1 MTQIEQGPTTGIVTD
16 SNSQFPGALTERYG
30 IEIVPLTVTVDGIA
44 YAEGVD
50 LEADDFFARY
60 ADGASPQVTTAA
72 PSPGAFAE
80 AYQRLADRGVDQIL
94 SIHIGSA
101 VSATLDAARLGAEQ
115 SPVPVRLVDTGTA
128 SFGVAC
134 CVWEAAEALA
144 AGASIDEAAAVA
156 EATAPTVGNVF
167 VVGALEIVRAGGRL
181 AAGDTGGTGDSADTG
196 GVAILSLVDG
206 AIERVGEVRHVDDAA
221 DAMADIV
228 TAAGHEPGQEPG
240 QDLRVAVG
248 IADPGA
254 EPLSS
259 ALIQRLSRAPEVRE
273 VVLYR
278 IGPSVGAHTGPGTA
292 GCFFWPAR

>member
-1 MTQIEQGPTTGIVTD
+1 MTDIGIVTD
-16 SNSQFPGALTERYG
+16 SNSQFPAALVERYG
-30 IEIVPLTVTVDGIA
+30 IEIVPLTVTVDGTA

-50 LEADDFFARY
+50 LDADDFFSRY
-60 ADGASPQVTTAA
+60 ADGAAPEVTTAA
-72 PSPGAFAE
+72 PSPGAFVE
-80 AYQRLADRGVDQIL
+80 AYQRLADRGVTQIL

-101 VSATLDAARLGAEQ
+101 VSVTLDAARLGAQQ

-144 AGASIDEAAAVA
+144 SGATVDEAAAIA

-181 AAGDTGGTGDSADTG
+181 AAGTEDAD
-196 GVAILSLVDG
+196 GVAVLSLVDG
-206 AIERVGEVRHVDDAA
+206 SIQRVGEVRHVDDAT
-221 DAMADIV
+221 DAMVEYV
-228 TAAGHEPGQEPG
+228 TAAGDG
-240 QDLRVAVG
+240 LRVAVG
-248 IADPGA
+248 IADAAA

-259 ALIQRLSRAPEVRE
+259 AMIQRLSRAPQVKE

>member
-1 MTQIEQGPTTGIVTD
+1 MTDIGIVTD
-16 SNSQFPGALTERYG
+16 SNSQFPAALTDRYG
-30 IEIVPLTVTVDGIA
+30 IEIVPLTVTVDGTA

-50 LEADDFFARY
+50 LDADDFFSRY
-60 ADGASPQVTTAA
+60 AGGASPEVTTAA

-80 AYQRLADRGVDQIL
+80 AYQRLADRGVEQIL
-94 SIHIGSA
+94 SIHIGSS
-101 VSATLDAARLGAEQ
+101 VSATLDAARLAAEQ

-134 CVWEAAEALA
+134 CVWEAADALA
-144 AGASIDEAAAVA
+144 SGATVDEAAAIA

-181 AAGDTGGTGDSADTG
+181 AAGTEDSD
-196 GVAILSLVDG
+196 GVAVLSLVEG
-206 AIERVGEVRHVDDAA
+206 SIQRVGEVRHVDDAT
-221 DAMADIV
+221 DAMVEYV
-228 TAAGHEPGQEPG
+228 TAAGDG
-240 QDLRVAVG
+240 LRVAVG
-248 IADPGA
+248 IADAAA

-259 ALIQRLSRAPEVRE
+259 AMIQRLARAPEVKE